1 MGHTSFATCLKL
13 PSHLY
18 IPHLR
23 YLEIL
28 LSTKMS
34 ISRAFRCRWCPSGV
48 PDSTLWDRADPCFCS
63 SASPGKWAR
72 WTPPPL
78 TPSHLA
84 SLPSQGAHLF
94 LLRPV
99 LDRQASRG
107 HRNLLVFLTSRPHT
121 PPSLQ
126 MAVIGQQA
134 GSSSNLTELQVVNL
148 DATHSTKSE

>member
-107 HRNLLVFLTSRPHT
+107 HRNLLVFLTSPSSYSSFPADGCDRAASWEQQQPHRA
-121 PPSLQ
+121 P
-126 MAVIGQQA
+126 G
-134 GSSSNLTELQVVNL
+134 GELGRHPQ
-148 DATHSTKSE
+148 HQE